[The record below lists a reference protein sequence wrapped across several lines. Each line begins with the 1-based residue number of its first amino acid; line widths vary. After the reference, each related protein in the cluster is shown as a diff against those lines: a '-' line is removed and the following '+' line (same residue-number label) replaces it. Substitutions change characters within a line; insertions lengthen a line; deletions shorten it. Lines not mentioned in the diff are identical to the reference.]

1 LALLAATLISLGFG
15 HAGIIAPRAA
25 GIVVIVIAFL
35 KIRYVILDFMEL
47 RTAPLAIRV
56 AAEAWCIVVC
66 STLVLLYG
74 A

>member
-1 LALLAATLISLGFG
+1 MGATLLSWGLGEG
-15 HAGIIAPRAA
+15 RVDPRAA
-25 GIVVIVIAFL
+25 GVAVIVIAFV

-47 RTAPLAIRV
+47 RTAPIGMRV